1 MSGAQQELF
10 ETFDECDRPLGL
22 KPRAQ
27 VHREG
32 IWHRAV
38 NVFLFDEHGRLYIQR
53 RSACK
58 DVGPGLWDL
67 SAAEHL
73 QPGESFEQGA
83 RRGLMEELGAMDVVL
98 TAYPGT
104 FRNKLEQDGVRDWE
118 VQRCYSG
125 RYAGPITIDSDEVA
139 EVRSIGRADL
149 VSALAQDPNRH
160 TPWFRQRVRDVNLL
174 TSGWHGRGQDTSTS
188 AGHRG

>member
-1 MSGAQQELF
+1 MSGSVTPELF

-38 NVFLFDEHGRLYIQR
+38 NVFLFDDRGRLYIQQ

-58 DVGPGLWDL
+58 DVGAGLWDL

-73 QPGESFEQGA
+73 QPGENFEQA
-83 RRGLMEELGAMDVVL
+83 AQRGLMEELGAMDVVL
-98 TAYPGT
+98 TAYPGIYRT
-104 FRNKLEQDGVRDWE
+104 KLEQDGVRDWE
-118 VQRCYSG
+118 IQRCYYG
-125 RYAGPITIDSDEVA
+125 RYAGQITIDPDEVA
-139 EVRSIGRADL
+139 EVRRVGRAAL
-149 VSALAQDPNRH
+149 AAALAQGPNSH
-160 TPWFRQRVRDVNLL
+160 TPWFRQRVRDVDLL
-174 TSGWHGRGQDTSTS
+174 TSGWHG
-188 AGHRG
+188 